1 MEKVLIFYS
10 SQTFNTADAA
20 TALHKEL
27 TEQVP
32 QMEFVLANV
41 KELAVDEILQYT
53 TVIFGTSTWDDA
65 HNPDTEEFLQRVDA
79 QKPDFSKMNWAL
91 FGLGDS
97 SYPEFCGAVPL
108 VKAAIEPYGA
118 QVYDPFF
125 FIDGYPTDPLI
136 AGLTEWAKQFLSLKN
151 NK

>member
-20 TALHKEL
+20 TDLHKQL
-27 TEQVP
+27 TQQLP
-32 QMEFVLANV
+32 DFEFVLADV
-41 KELAVDEILQYT
+41 KQTSVNDILQYRR
-53 TVIFGTSTWDDA
+53 VIFGTSTWDDA
-65 HNPDTEEFLQRVDA
+65 HNPDTEEFLQRVDT
-79 QKPDFSKMNWAL
+79 QKPDFSGVRWAL

-118 QVYDPFF
+118 TVHDPFF
-125 FIDGYPTDPLI
+125 FIDGYPTDPMV
-136 AGLTEWAKQFLSLKN
+136 AGLTEWAKQYLAK
-151 NK
+151 